1 MNKNTI
7 TMYKPFKIAQDF
19 TVQYFGICIPKNA
32 IYGRLTKNIYI
43 FVDDF
48 RQFRPNMHNCTISIH
63 LLDIRKD
70 SKFKKYI
77 VKDSNIIFKL
87 CYDFIAKNKL
97 WDTIC
102 ENNLCYRKSGVRPSW
117 YVAPRRPSQRA
128 FKDPSRFIGINDDM
142 KFKELTVSAHY
153 QYETASMVGVS
164 IRDAKRVDVDLNE
177 ITRRY
182 SK

>member
-1 MNKNTI
+1 MRKNNNE
-7 TMYKPFKIAQDF
+7 MFKPFKIATDF

-43 FVDDF
+43 FVNDF
-48 RQFRPNMHNCTISIH
+48 SQFHVNMDNCVISVN
-63 LLDIRKD
+63 LLDARKD
-70 SKFKKYI
+70 NKFKKYI
-77 VKDSNIIFKL
+77 VKSNNPIFKL
-87 CYDFIAKNKL
+87 CYDFVAKNNL
-97 WDTIC
+97 WNVKC

-164 IRDAKRVDVDLNE
+164 IKDAKRVNVDLNE
-177 ITRRY
+177 MTRRY

>member
-1 MNKNTI
+1 
-7 TMYKPFKIAQDF
+7 MYKPFKIAQDF

-70 SKFKKYI
+70 NQFKKYI

-117 YVAPRRPSQRA
+117 YVAPRRPSQSPGPGGCSGGPCIPDRRSSA
-128 FKDPSRFIGINDDM
+128 RTSERRRTGCRPAGRRWRECPGIWRP
-142 KFKELTVSAHY
+142 A
-153 QYETASMVGVS
+153 
-164 IRDAKRVDVDLNE
+164 RW
-177 ITRRY
+177 
-182 SK
+182 